1 MSEEERIIEQA
12 KFRATKLVKEYGVSL
27 TFSGYDKVVA
37 EIINSINWYK
47 DFVKESDYS
56 FARSQ
61 EIEFAEYVSIYY
73 NEYEYFKMYGGWKH
87 KEVGHQDGVYLPTS
101 FLYDN
106 FLAHQAKQKEGGNV

>member
-61 EIEFAEYVSIYY
+61 AIEF
-73 NEYEYFKMYGGWKH
+73 NEYLRSDDCDYWYDRDDKVYRGRYANIMATTKEMYN
-87 KEVGHQDGVYLPTS
+87 L
-101 FLYDN
+101 FLT
-106 FLAHQAKQKEGGNV
+106 HQAKQSNTDTK